1 MNRLFGTLPKGPVC
15 VAVGMPGEKA
25 SIAMKCVAQMQN
37 PVDIAD
43 TASQTR
49 HMSAADLRT

>member
-1 MNRLFGTLPKGPVC
+1 
-15 VAVGMPGEKA
+15 
-25 SIAMKCVAQMQN
+25 MKCVAQMPN

-49 HMSAADLRT
+49 HMSAADLRTWCSRLMAV